1 MITPYARMGWAVDVL
16 KRTEDVDSKDSIIE
30 AIKGTKTELTT
41 GPIDFTT
48 PANPTTLHVTP
59 NVCKQV
65 VSLGQVVKSTGGK
78 WLYDLPIV
86 AAIDAPASVK
96 TIDPVPITYA

>member
-1 MITPYARMGWAVDVL
+1 MGGGCPQESQEH
-16 KRTEDVDSKDSIIE
+16 RQPGQHHRG
-30 AIKGTKTELTT
+30 IKGTKTELTT

-86 AAIDAPASVK
+86 AAIDAPASVT
-96 TIDPVPITYA
+96 TIDPVPIKYA